1 VSLQFVTGDGVDEEI
16 SKQLGSHTTNDWKDS
31 TMLGEKYK

>member
-1 VSLQFVTGDGVDEEI
+1 VSLQFVTGDGLDEEI
-16 SKQLGSHTTNDWKDS
+16 GSHTTNDWKDS